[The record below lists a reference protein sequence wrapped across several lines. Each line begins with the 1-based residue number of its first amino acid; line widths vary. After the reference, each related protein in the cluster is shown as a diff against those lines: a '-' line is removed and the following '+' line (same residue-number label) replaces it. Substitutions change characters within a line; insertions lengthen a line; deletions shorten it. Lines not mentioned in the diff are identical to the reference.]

1 MNPGPDALIIWLRIA
16 AVAQLAIAVLN
27 VALPRLMRWTE
38 DLARIPLLIRE
49 VFYVHAWFISV
60 TLAIFGVM
68 TLRFAGE
75 IAAVTNPVC
84 QWLAGAIG
92 LFWGI
97 RTVLQVAYY
106 SGSHWRGRPLRT
118 ALHIA
123 LLATYGGLTLVYS
136 LAALRD
142 GP

>member
-1 MNPGPDALIIWLRIA
+1 MHPDANTLLICLRVA

-38 DLARIPLLIRE
+38 DLARLPLLIRE
-49 VFYVHAWFISV
+49 VFYVHVWFISV

-97 RTVLQVAYY
+97 RTVLQVTYY
-106 SGSHWRGRPLRT
+106 SGSHWRGRPVRT

-123 LLATYGGLTLVYS
+123 LLATYGGLTLVYF
-136 LAALRD
+136 LAAFRS
-142 GP
+142 GS